1 MPKRQLG
8 NIIET
13 LHALDDVTPG
23 AANHDT
29 III

>member
-1 MPKRQLG
+1 
-8 NIIET
+8 

-29 III
+29 LLYRIECKYYSDY